1 MVKVIN
7 RSDNEPTHFVRFINM
22 LMCGY
27 HSLFIYFTIFIP
39 LEITLPILFTDEG
52 LLMFFSFRGRVH
64 GGNRVDS
71 TSPEIFNDQYSHVCY
86 VVLALSISI

>member
-22 LMCGY
+22 HMRGF
-27 HSLFIYFTIFIP
+27 HSHFIYFTIFTP

-52 LLMFFSFRGRVH
+52 LLIFSHLDAKRMVAIVWIPQALKYLMINIPMFVM
-64 GGNRVDS
+64 
-71 TSPEIFNDQYSHVCY
+71 
-86 VVLALSISI
+86 